1 MTKALPR
8 GIRNNN
14 PGNVERG
21 SDRWLGMSADQSADG
36 RFLVFDTPDAGIRC
50 LMRLLIN
57 YQERHGIRTLR
68 EAINRWAPPGENNST
83 AYVQHVSRLTGFDPD
98 EPLDFLDR
106 EINVALT
113 RAIVRHENGEP
124 TVYGRKEWYPAD
136 VFERAAVMAGFEP
149 TTKPLAKSR
158 TVAGAVIAAAG
169 AAGRNAGERAADRAQ
184 GMAVGREEAH
194 TEDGGEFFA
203 QLAAHWK
210 KNYSGWTA
218 WMLTPDLKLPS
229 KMRLKESRRVPMWN
243 GPIECR
249 MFRFDMIKGAV
260 RDRAAKAAPDGGPRH
275 EG

>member
-1 MTKALPR
+1 MTKQLPR
-8 GIRNNN
+8 GIRNHN

-21 SDRWLGMSADQSADG
+21 KDRWLGMSADQSADA
-36 RFLVFDTPDAGIRC
+36 RFLVFDTPDAGVRC

-124 TVYGRKEWYPAD
+124 TLYGRKDWYLAD

-149 TTKPLAKSR
+149 TKKPLAKSR
-158 TVAGAVIAAAG
+158 TVAGAVIAATGTAIGVAAG
-169 AAGRNAGERAADRAQ
+169 APEVSPGLPIT
-184 GMAVGREEAH
+184 
-194 TEDGGEFFA
+194 TEDVTTIAGA
-203 QLAAHWK
+203 
-210 KNYSGWTA
+210 
-218 WMLTPDLKLPS
+218 LTPLLGGALLQYLSPIATLAGVALTIYARWDD
-229 KMRLKESRRVPMWN
+229 SRRKL
-243 GPIECR
+243 R
-249 MFRFDMIKGAV
+249 
-260 RDRAAKAAPDGGPRH
+260 
-275 EG
+275 